1 MNDVNEAKQGNNFFQ
16 KHSKIIFL
24 FVSILIGL
32 IVGGIALLLAGY
44 NPLLAYKVMLE
55 GVFSKPRNIGW
66 TIVLSTPIIL
76 TGLGVAFAFQ
86 TGMFNIGA
94 EGQYIVGTIAALIVG
109 TSINLP
115 KPIQV
120 PLILITAM
128 AAGALWGGL
137 AGFIKAKF
145 GIHEVISTIM
155 LNWIAFYFNNF
166 IANSKTFK
174 KANAMS
180 SIDINSNSEI
190 GLFPEA
196 SKHFEGRL
204 QSFFSSPVHFGI
216 IIAIIVAIILYFIL
230 NKTAFGYK
238 LKAVGKNPMA
248 AEYGGINVNRTMAT
262 SMAISGAVC
271 AIAGAV
277 QLMGYTHHI
286 ASLGAMENFG
296 FDGLGVALLAAN
308 NPIGCIFTGLF
319 FGALNYS
326 GANIQRVLHAPT
338 EMIQIIIG
346 TIILFS
352 AMPMMFKILKAK
364 LNKGGKKK

>member
-1 MNDVNEAKQGNNFFQ
+1 MSEAKKQNKNLQ
-16 KHSKIIFL
+16 KYSKLLFLLASII
-24 FVSILIGL
+24 IGL
-32 IVGGIALLLAGY
+32 IVGGLALLLAGY
-44 NPLLAYKVMLE
+44 NPLEAYKVMWQ
-55 GVFSKPRNIGW
+55 GVFSSPRNIGW

-76 TGLGVAFAFQ
+76 TGLSVAFAFK

-94 EGQYIVGTIAALIVG
+94 EGQYIVGTIAALVVG
-109 TSINLP
+109 TSIRLP
-115 KPIQV
+115 IYLQV
-120 PLILITAM
+120 PLILIVAM
-128 AAGALWGGL
+128 VAGAIWGGL

-166 IANSKTFK
+166 MANSKTFK
-174 KANAMS
+174 KPNAMS
-180 SIDINSNSEI
+180 SIDINTNSQI
-190 GLFPEA
+190 TLFPEA
-196 SKHFEGRL
+196 AKNWDGAL
-204 QSFFSSPVHFGI
+204 GSFFSAPVHAGF

-238 LKAVGKNPMA
+238 LKAVGFNPSA
-248 AEYGGINVNRTMAT
+248 AEYGGINVKKTMT
-262 SMAISGAVC
+262 SSMAISGAVA

-277 QLMGYTHHI
+277 QIMGYTHHI

-296 FDGLGVALLAAN
+296 FDGLGVSLLASN

-326 GANIQRVLHAPT
+326 GSNIQRVLHAPT

-352 AMPMMFKILKAK
+352 AMPLLFKVIKAK
-364 LNKGGKKK
+364 ADKGNKGGDEE